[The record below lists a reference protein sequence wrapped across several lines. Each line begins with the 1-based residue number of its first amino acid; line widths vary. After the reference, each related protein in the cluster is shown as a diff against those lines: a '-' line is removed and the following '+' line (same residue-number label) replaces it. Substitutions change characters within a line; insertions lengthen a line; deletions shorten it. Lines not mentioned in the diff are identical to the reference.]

1 MLTKCIQK
9 LTCYL
14 EGHGMHKVTTGKHL
28 RKHLSINIRTSFWQS
43 RQIQVFII
51 ILFIISVCVEGLPVV
66 HVSYMYY
73 LNQKFTETYRF
84 QHTLIMKR
92 MIIKTNRFDHR
103 YFFFRL
109 YHKYQHNSGK
119 LNM

>member
-43 RQIQVFII
+43 RQIQ
-51 ILFIISVCVEGLPVV
+51 LF
-66 HVSYMYY
+66 Y
-73 LNQKFTETYRF
+73 
-84 QHTLIMKR
+84 
-92 MIIKTNRFDHR
+92 FDI
-103 YFFFRL
+103 
-109 YHKYQHNSGK
+109 
-119 LNM
+119 